1 VKNELRELVKYR
13 IQRAEETLV
22 EAEILFANGH
32 FNTFVNRIYYAC
44 FYAVNAILLA
54 MGASAAKH
62 SGVRAL
68 LHREL
73 IKTGKLPEEMGRFY
87 DKIFDNRQKAD
98 YADLVAF
105 LPDDVGPWMQQ
116 AKEFVSAVNKL
127 ITAGID

>member
-1 VKNELRELVKYR
+1 MKNELRELVKYR

-44 FYAVNAILLA
+44 F
-54 MGASAAKH
+54 S
-62 SGVRAL
+62 
-68 LHREL
+68 
-73 IKTGKLPEEMGRFY
+73 EEMGRFY